1 MSHPSVE
8 AVTIAILPSNF
19 RGFELIFNFA
29 VVKKKRLVSTP
40 ALFSIITITSVK
52 YSSDRPTSV
61 RSPFNRAVNFKWEEL
76 MTAFDSMSQSRVSL

>member
-40 ALFSIITITSVK
+40 ALFSIITITIAAIGQQVYVHLLTELSIL
-52 YSSDRPTSV
+52 SG
-61 RSPFNRAVNFKWEEL
+61 RSL
-76 MTAFDSMSQSRVSL
+76 